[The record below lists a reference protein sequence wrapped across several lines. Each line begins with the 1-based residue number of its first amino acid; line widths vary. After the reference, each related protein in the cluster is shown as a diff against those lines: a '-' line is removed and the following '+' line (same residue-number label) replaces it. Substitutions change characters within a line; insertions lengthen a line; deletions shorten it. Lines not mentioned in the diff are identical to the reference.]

1 MVCPWNHD
9 SCAKTYQLG
18 LGLNPGTWVFTG
30 KTCWYLWMFILTFRC
45 KIRTLYQ
52 LYWKSYSYIYSHIWR
67 LPSTQLETFIYCDSS
82 PQVLFPSSAI
92 LVPQSLMGES
102 WRIKPYVYYCAVP
115 DEKKTR
121 SQWLFS
127 FLHPWDPI
135 PRKFTRQRRCPSLV
149 LIIEIPADGDV
160 FFLEDIWVQVQSGLK
175 QLRHTWNHPNQAGP
189 NKS

>member
-115 DEKKTR
+115 DEKKRDPNDCSHFYIPGTQ
-121 SQWLFS
+121 SLENS
-127 FLHPWDPI
+127 PGNVDVHPWSWSS
-135 PRKFTRQRRCPSLV
+135 KFLQMVMC
-149 LIIEIPADGDV
+149 
-160 FFLEDIWVQVQSGLK
+160 FFWRTYGYRSKVD
-175 QLRHTWNHPNQAGP
+175 WNN
-189 NKS
+189 